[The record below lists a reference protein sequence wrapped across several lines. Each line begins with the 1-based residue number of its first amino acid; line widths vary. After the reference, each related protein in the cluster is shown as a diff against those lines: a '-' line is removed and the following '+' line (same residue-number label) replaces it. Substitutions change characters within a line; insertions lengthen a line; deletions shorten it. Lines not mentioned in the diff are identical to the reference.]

1 VLVFPGKAKTRQN
14 SSNVAARGS
23 SSGPDRLSS
32 VWNSAKQIASHV
44 GMIAKVQSA
53 RARQIGAETA
63 RRTWA
68 NTRVLTAVAW
78 ENGKIRI
85 SLALKNSSKL
95 LCSAWRNASLHSSS
109 AWRNFRAQQ
118 ISRSNSKR
126 LHVAETIS
134 LGEKRFVA
142 VIKVDGREFLV
153 GGGSS
158 NVSLLAQLTGK
169 ESKESFDELL
179 TEKMAAP
186 EMPVPKKQPAK
197 QARKRVAKP
206 TAAQAVEQA

>member
-1 VLVFPGKAKTRQN
+1 M
-14 SSNVAARGS
+14 
-23 SSGPDRLSS
+23 LS
-32 VWNSAKQIASHV
+32 AIAWKH
-44 GMIAKVQSA
+44 GKVQ
-53 RARQIGAETA
+53 
-63 RRTWA
+63 
-68 NTRVLTAVAW
+68 L
-78 ENGKIRI
+78 
-85 SLALKNSSKL
+85 SLATRNGSKL
-95 LCSAWRNASLHSSS
+95 LCSAWRSARLHSSS
-109 AWRNFRAQQ
+109 AWRSFRAQQ

-158 NVSLLAQLTGK
+158 SVSLLAQLNGK

-186 EMPVPKKQPAK
+186 ETSVPKKQPVK
-197 QARKRVAKP
+197 RARKRAAKQ
-206 TAAQAVEQA
+206 TAEQAVEQA